1 MNKRQRK
8 KKLKNIFNDI
18 KVLKLKE
25 GDLLVFRVDTTKV
38 PYPLVARY
46 IEHIRE
52 KITTN
57 IVVIPTKTD
66 LYIQNNSVTRTL
78 MDYIEKR
85 GQEIAKL
92 KEELAKLLI
101 LHCER
106 CEYPA
111 ECPRCGWH
119 LVTKQLIKCEYCNG
133 GTESHAF
140 MCDNCK
146 DGYIKA
152 TK

>member
-92 KEELAKLLI
+92 KEELAKLETQLYKVSF
-101 LHCER
+101 LFSLGR
-106 CEYPA
+106 LSTYFLNS
-111 ECPRCGWH
+111 
-119 LVTKQLIKCEYCNG
+119 LVIFL
-133 GTESHAF
+133 
-140 MCDNCK
+140 
-146 DGYIKA
+146 YI
-152 TK
+152 